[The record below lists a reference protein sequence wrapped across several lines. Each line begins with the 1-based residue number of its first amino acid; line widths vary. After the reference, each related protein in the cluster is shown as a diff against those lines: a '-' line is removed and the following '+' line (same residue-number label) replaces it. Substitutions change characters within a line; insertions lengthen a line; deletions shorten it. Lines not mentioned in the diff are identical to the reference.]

1 MPYER
6 KTFDLIISEEL
17 RSLLLEIE
25 SDSLVAKMLL
35 NKRQNREDLIENPIN
50 FISIAQDKTKISY
63 LTLDRISKIEDA
75 SSYWSSSKR
84 FAIKPGGFISK
95 LFKNIPA
102 KEVEKFSNLYRAQS
116 NKAEF
121 KLSIVDGSKMLTY
134 YHINSYAQ
142 ERGTLGASC
151 MKYDNCQ
158 DYLGIYTHNSDKVK
172 MLVMLNDEGGLI
184 GRALLWN
191 LNDYKIMDRIYT
203 ISDEEF
209 AFQFKKWATDNGYL
223 YKSEQNWYNTLNFE
237 NLLTPK
243 KELKISIK
251 LDEFSFSQYPYV
263 DTFKFFDKENGI
275 LQNYMEG
282 YSKKFKT
289 LCASDGGQYGCDYLV
304 FDDINRVLRQ
314 RGDSVYVRYLD
325 IRTSYNNVNY
335 SEIHDEYILR
345 RDSKYDEEINEYL
358 FDEEYDQFNN
368 IDMINKKREYFK
380 QLKKRR
386 EKNKQVPNNPFSEL
400 TGDALHSEI
409 FQILQSFDPDGVS
422 SEVEEVLR
430 RETQDDVLPF

>member
-1 MPYER
+1 MSYER
-6 KTFDLIISEEL
+6 KTYDLFISEEL
-17 RSLLLEIE
+17 KEILTTIE
-25 SDSLVAKMLL
+25 SESLVAQLL
-35 NKRQNREDLIENPIN
+35 LRKRHDKESLVESPVN
-50 FISIAQDKTKISY
+50 FISVSSSDRTKLAY
-63 LTLDRISKIEDA
+63 LSADRIESIDP
-75 SSYWSSSKR
+75 SLYWSSSRR
-84 FAIKPGGFISK
+84 FAVKPGSFVTK
-95 LFKNIPA
+95 LFKDIPS

-243 KELKISIK
+243 NLSN
-251 LDEFSFSQYPYV
+251 FTQSRP
-263 DTFKFFDKENGI
+263 GC
-275 LQNYMEG
+275 QNCK
-282 YSKKFKT
+282 S
-289 LCASDGGQYGCDYLV
+289 
-304 FDDINRVLRQ
+304 
-314 RGDSVYVRYLD
+314 
-325 IRTSYNNVNY
+325 
-335 SEIHDEYILR
+335 
-345 RDSKYDEEINEYL
+345 
-358 FDEEYDQFNN
+358 
-368 IDMINKKREYFK
+368 
-380 QLKKRR
+380 
-386 EKNKQVPNNPFSEL
+386 
-400 TGDALHSEI
+400 
-409 FQILQSFDPDGVS
+409 
-422 SEVEEVLR
+422 
-430 RETQDDVLPF
+430 

>member
-1 MPYER
+1 MSYER
-6 KTFDLIISEEL
+6 KTYDLFISEEL
-17 RSLLLEIE
+17 KEILTTIE
-25 SDSLVAKMLL
+25 SESLVAQLL
-35 NKRQNREDLIENPIN
+35 LRKRHDKESLVESPVN
-50 FISIAQDKTKISY
+50 FISVSSSDKTKLAY
-63 LTLDRISKIEDA
+63 LSADRIESIDP
-75 SSYWSSSKR
+75 SLYWSSSRR
-84 FAIKPGGFISK
+84 FAVKPGSFVTK
-95 LFKNIPA
+95 LFKDIPS

-251 LDEFSFSQYPYV
+251 LDEFSFSRYPYV

-409 FQILQSFDPDGVS
+409 FQILQSCVS

>member
-1 MPYER
+1 MTYER

-63 LTLDRISKIEDA
+63 LTLDRISKIEDI

-172 MLVMLNDEGGLI
+172 
-184 GRALLWN
+184 
-191 LNDYKIMDRIYT
+191 
-203 ISDEEF
+203 
-209 AFQFKKWATDNGYL
+209 
-223 YKSEQNWYNTLNFE
+223 
-237 NLLTPK
+237 
-243 KELKISIK
+243 
-251 LDEFSFSQYPYV
+251 
-263 DTFKFFDKENGI
+263 
-275 LQNYMEG
+275 
-282 YSKKFKT
+282 
-289 LCASDGGQYGCDYLV
+289 
-304 FDDINRVLRQ
+304 
-314 RGDSVYVRYLD
+314 
-325 IRTSYNNVNY
+325 
-335 SEIHDEYILR
+335 
-345 RDSKYDEEINEYL
+345 
-358 FDEEYDQFNN
+358 
-368 IDMINKKREYFK
+368 
-380 QLKKRR
+380 
-386 EKNKQVPNNPFSEL
+386 
-400 TGDALHSEI
+400 
-409 FQILQSFDPDGVS
+409 
-422 SEVEEVLR
+422 
-430 RETQDDVLPF
+430 